1 MVHGE
6 HNKSRNS
13 GGFALIIMGALML
26 IIGPQEAIVPKS
38 LSVIV
43 WVGGIII
50 GSIASWGPTININA
64 PKIISANP
72 PLFLLLLC
80 SPCTMIRCTLKVF

>member
-43 WVGGIII
+43 WVGGIGI
-50 GSIASWGPTININA
+50 GGIGFYL
-64 PKIISANP
+64 K
-72 PLFLLLLC
+72 F
-80 SPCTMIRCTLKVF
+80 IRNRVKRQ

>member
-13 GGFALIIMGALML
+13 GGFALIILGALML

-43 WVGGIII
+43 WVGGMAI
-50 GSIASWGPTININA
+50 GVIG
-64 PKIISANP
+64 
-72 PLFLLLLC
+72 FY
-80 SPCTMIRCTLKVF
+80 LKFIKNRVKRQ

>member
-6 HNKSRNS
+6 YNRSKNS
-13 GGFALIIMGALML
+13 GGFALIILGALML

-43 WVGGIII
+43 WVGGMLI
-50 GSIASWGPTININA
+50 GGIG
-64 PKIISANP
+64 
-72 PLFLLLLC
+72 FY
-80 SPCTMIRCTLKVF
+80 LKFIKNRVKRQ